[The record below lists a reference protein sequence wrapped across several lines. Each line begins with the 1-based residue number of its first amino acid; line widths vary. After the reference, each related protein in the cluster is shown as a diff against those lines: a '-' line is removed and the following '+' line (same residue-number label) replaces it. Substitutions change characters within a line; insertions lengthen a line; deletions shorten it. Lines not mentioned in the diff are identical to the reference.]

1 MSTAPDEGNIVS
13 LDRRYVWHPFTP
25 FSVWLDENYEPTVV
39 VEGRGCILEDSQGK
53 EYIDGNSSIWVNLHG
68 HRNPRIDRAIR
79 SQLRKISHSSFL
91 GLTNELAPV
100 LAEKLVDF
108 CRPSGASNTEDFPS
122 RVFFSDD
129 GSTAIETAIKLVV
142 QHFSMN
148 GHEERCKFVSLGRG
162 YHGDTVGAMSVSH
175 SDGFHGHYKRLQFA
189 SAQAMMPYCYRC
201 PYNRAGP
208 GRNDARCR
216 RQCDFEC
223 VEEFRKAVE
232 MCGDSFAGTVIEPMV
247 QGAAGM
253 VMHPKGYLS
262 AVSEITKRAG
272 GKIILDEVLTGFF
285 RTGRPLAFHSED
297 CRPDLI
303 CLAKGLTA
311 GYLPLAATLVKAD
324 IVDSFMGGPDKTF
337 YHGHSYSGNQLGCAA
352 ALENLR
358 ILTHPRFANG
368 LRQKII
374 LLERLS
380 KKFWDLE
387 NVGDVRQT
395 GLILAIEIVRF
406 RETGERFDPDLRTG
420 WQISEAAKEH
430 GLLTRP
436 IGDVLLIMPPLV
448 ATKRQLNECVV
459 RLHETIRSHFAKSS
473 V

>member
-1 MSTAPDEGNIVS
+1 MSIASDESQVVS

-39 VEGRGCILEDSQGK
+39 VEGKGCILKDARGK

-68 HRNPRIDRAIR
+68 HRNSRIDGAIR

-100 LAEKLVDF
+100 LAEKLVAF
-108 CRPSGASNTEDFPS
+108 CRPSGTSDAANFPA

-129 GSTAIETAIKLVV
+129 GSTAIETAIKVVV
-142 QHFSMN
+142 QHFSMI
-148 GHEERCKFVSLGRG
+148 GQQRRCKFVSLGRG
-162 YHGDTVGAMSVSH
+162 YHGDTVGAMSVSK
-175 SDGFHGHYKRLQFA
+175 SDNFHGHYKKLQFA
-189 SAQAMMPYCYRC
+189 SEQAMMPYCYRC
-201 PYNRAGP
+201 PYNQAEP
-208 GRNDARCR
+208 SAKDARCTR
-216 RQCDFEC
+216 LCNFEC

-232 MCGDSFAGTVIEPMV
+232 KCGDSFAGTVIEPTV

-262 AVSEITKRAG
+262 AVTEITKKAG
-272 GKIILDEVLTGFF
+272 GKVILDEVMTAFY
-285 RTGRPLAFHSED
+285 RTGWPLAFHSED
-297 CRPDLI
+297 CQPDVV

-324 IVDSFMGGPDKTF
+324 IVDSFIGGSERTF

-358 ILTHPRFANG
+358 ILSNPQFAKG
-368 LRQKII
+368 LQRKIKW
-374 LLERLS
+374 LEKLS
-380 KKFWDLE
+380 RVFWGLE
-387 NVGDVRQT
+387 NVGDVRQV
-395 GLILAIEIVRF
+395 GLILAIEIVRS
-406 RETGERFDPDLRTG
+406 RETRESFNPDARTG
-420 WQISEAAKEH
+420 WRISEAAKEH

-436 IGDVLLIMPPLV
+436 IGDVLLVMPPLV
-448 ATKRQLNECVV
+448 VTKSQLSECVEK
-459 RLHETIRSHFAKSS
+459 LYNTLQSFFAKASA
-473 V
+473 